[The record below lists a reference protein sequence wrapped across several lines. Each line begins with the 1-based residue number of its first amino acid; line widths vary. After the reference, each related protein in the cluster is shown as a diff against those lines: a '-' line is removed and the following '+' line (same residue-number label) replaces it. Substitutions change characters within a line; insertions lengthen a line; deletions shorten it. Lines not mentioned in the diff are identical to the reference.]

1 MKTKIAPSKFHEL
14 LGLENYPNFH
24 KSGSIKGMK
33 ELYYGKN
40 AKLIKCGNYIY
51 NVSSTPELYDN
62 LDDIIN
68 ELENF
73 ENDNYKIRFDIYFQ
87 YDGKNSAEWGGD
99 SLEEIGIFYK
109 VHSPNHKGDK
119 QTFVFNYKSNQ
130 IKDE

>member
-1 MKTKIAPSKFHEL
+1 MKTKIAPSKFYEL
-14 LGLENYPNFH
+14 LGLENYPNFS

-51 NVSSTPELYDN
+51 NVSYTPELYDN
-62 LDDIIN
+62 LDEIIN

-73 ENDNYKIRFDIYFQ
+73 ENDNHKILFDIHFQ
-87 YDGKNSAEWGGD
+87 YDGKNSAEWGGN

-109 VHSPNHKGDK
+109 VHSPNHEGDK

-130 IKDE
+130 IKD